1 MMNNCWFRVKMSVC
15 KLQRGEIGLLF
26 EHPTVPGNQSGGWM
40 ARQKQK
46 QLESDQLKKSMSTP
60 FLNTSSHQ
68 LPMSEVK
75 KHRSPDSAWIIIHGH
90 VYDCTKFLKDHPG
103 GTDSILINAGSDCTE
118 EFDAIHSDKAKA
130 MLEQYRIAELIS
142 SSSSPSSA
150 EITSTIKQSASAASA
165 LTPGKKI
172 PCKLISKT
180 SISHDVRLFRYALPS
195 PDQVLGLPV
204 GKHVFLCAVI
214 DGKLCM
220 RAYTPTSAVDEVG
233 HFDLLVEIYFKGIHP
248 KFPNGG
254 LMTQHLDSLPIGSTI
269 EVKGPVSHSEY
280 NGQGH
285 FTVNGK
291 PKLAKRLAMIAGGSG
306 ITPIYQVMQAI
317 LKDPSD
323 RTEMNVVY
331 ANRTEDDVL
340 LREEMDEWAKKH
352 QNVKVWYVVSEAKR
366 EGWEYSTGRITERIL
381 KEHTPEGST
390 DTLAL
395 LCGPPAMI
403 QSTVLPNLEKMGY
416 DIKNSCLTF

>member
-1 MMNNCWFRVKMSVC
+1 MSVC
-15 KLQRGEIGLLF
+15 KLHRGEIGLVF

-68 LPMSEVK
+68 LPMSKVK
-75 KHRSPDSAWIIIHGH
+75 KHKSPDSAWIIIHGD
-90 VYDCTKFLKDHPG
+90 VYDCTKFLTDHPG

-130 MLEQYRIAELIS
+130 MLEQYRIAELIT

-150 EITSTIKQSASAASA
+150 EIASTINQSASAASA

-180 SISHDVRLFRYALPS
+180 SISHNVCLFHFALPS
-195 PDQVLGLPV
+195 PDLVLGLPV

-254 LMTQHLDSLPIGSTI
+254 LMTQHSSTI

-285 FTVNGK
+285 FTIHGK
-291 PKLAKRLAMIAGGSG
+291 PKLQGPWIQRARTFHRPWQTQVGKEACHDRRWKWNHSYLSGDAGNPERPKR
-306 ITPIYQVMQAI
+306 Q
-317 LKDPSD
+317 
-323 RTEMNVVY
+323 
-331 ANRTEDDVL
+331 NR
-340 LREEMDEWAKKH
+340 
-352 QNVKVWYVVSEAKR
+352 NR
-366 EGWEYSTGRITERIL
+366 EGWEYSTGRITERML
-381 KEHTPEGST
+381 KEHIPEGST

-403 QSTVLPNLEKMGY
+403 HSTVLPNLEKMGY

>member
-1 MMNNCWFRVKMSVC
+1 MKFEEQQSNRSGFNMGSIPEVVLNSGHKLPLIGIGTVQIPPQPHERLVSALLTAIEGMMNNCWFRVKMSVC
-15 KLQRGEIGLLF
+15 KLHRGEIGLVF

-68 LPMSEVK
+68 LPMSK
-75 KHRSPDSAWIIIHGH
+75 NLMPSTPTRP
-90 VYDCTKFLKDHPG
+90 
-103 GTDSILINAGSDCTE
+103 
-118 EFDAIHSDKAKA
+118 KA
-130 MLEQYRIAELIS
+130 MLEQYRIAELIT

-150 EITSTIKQSASAASA
+150 EITSTINQSASAASA

-180 SISHDVRLFRYALPS
+180 SISHNVRLFHFSLPS
-195 PDQVLGLPV
+195 PDLVLGLPV

-269 EVKGPVSHSEY
+269 EVKGP
-280 NGQGH
+280 
-285 FTVNGK
+285 
-291 PKLAKRLAMIAGGSG
+291 LAKRLVMIAGGSG
-306 ITPIYQVMQAI
+306 ITPIYPVMQAI

-323 RTEMNVVY
+323 RTEMYVVY

-366 EGWEYSTGRITERIL
+366 EGWEYSTGRITERML
-381 KEHTPEGST
+381 KEHIPEGST

-403 QSTVLPNLEKMGY
+403 HSTVLPNLEKMGY